1 MYSSQTLAAVALS
14 LIGSASAH
22 MVMNS
27 PTPYSAVKVQN
38 SPLDGTTYAFP
49 CQGGTKASYYE
60 GSKATEIA
68 AGDNTTLSFT
78 GSAVHGGGSCQVSI
92 TYENPPPADQ
102 SKWKVIHSMIGGCPA
117 MADGN
122 IQQTGTDADGRPS
135 GAECDNST
143 GDNCVR
149 QYSVQ
154 IPKELKSGSATFAWT
169 WFNKIGNREMYMN
182 CAPIKITGGADSDD
196 YYNSLPD
203 MFVANIPGKCTT
215 GNGVL
220 EFPNPGTS
228 VETGDTVTS
237 GAIGTCDSGLNGSE
251 GAGSSSG
258 GSSSGSGSGSG
269 SSAAASPAASTPA
282 AGASTPA
289 AGGVFAPGASSAASY
304 SATSLVSV
312 VVTQTAAAGVSTPAV
327 AATPASPAAPAGTP
341 ASSGECSGTPC
352 TENGS
357 IVCIDSDSFGLCN
370 NGCAVKQSLASGTSC
385 SNGTISKRDTSKV
398 MKGTHAKAHARAKAR
413 AAAGYIHRSS

>member
-1 MYSSQTLAAVALS
+1 MYTSTTFAAVALS
-14 LIGSASAH
+14 LLGSASGH
-22 MVMNS
+22 MIMNK
-27 PTPYSAVKVQN
+27 PTPYSASKVQS

-49 CQGGTKASYYE
+49 CQGGTDASYYKGTE
-60 GSKATEIA
+60 ATTIA

-78 GSAVHGGGSCQVSI
+78 GSAVHGGGSCQVSV

-117 MADGN
+117 SAEGN
-122 IQQTGTDADGRPS
+122 IATSGTDADGRPNGEQCS
-135 GAECDNST
+135 GES
-143 GDNCVR
+143 GDNCVK
-149 QYSVQ
+149 QYSIQ

-182 CAPIKITGGADSDD
+182 CAPIEITDGADSDD

-215 GNGVL
+215 GNGVV

-228 VETGDTVTS
+228 VETGDSVDS
-237 GAIGTCDSGLNGSE
+237 AAIGTCDSGLNGAS

-258 GSSSGSGSGSG
+258 DSSSGG

-289 AGGVFAPGASSAASY
+289 VSTPAAGGVFAPGAASGSSY
-304 SATSLVSV
+304 TATSMATV
-312 VVTQTAAAGVSTPAV
+312 VVTQSDSGAVSTPAA
-327 AATPASPAAPAGTP
+327 AATPATPAGSSGAASTP
-341 ASSGECSGTPC
+341 ASGCEACS
-352 TENGS
+352 ENGKV
-357 IVCIDSDSFGLCN
+357 VCIGTSSFGLCN
-370 NGCAVKQSLASGTSC
+370 NGCAVAQALAAGTTC
-385 SNGTISKRDTSKV
+385 SNGTISKRDISKV
-398 MKGTHAKAHARAKAR
+398 MKGSHAKAHARAIAR
-413 AAAGYIHRSS
+413 AAGSVHRSS